1 MMRGLTLL
9 ALFLMACIV
18 TERVKQMGVELVE
31 VVVGLVVWLILH
43 KWRMVD
49 HCYHALVCVMH
60 CN

>member
-1 MMRGLTLL
+1 
-9 ALFLMACIV
+9 MACIV